1 MTPLLPPW
9 LAIVGLVVLGYLAC
23 GYACYRVAETVYEV
37 NNDEPMPY
45 PRRTVV
51 LACLI
56 YWPRILYNAFIKG
69 Q

>member
-1 MTPLLPPW
+1 
-9 LAIVGLVVLGYLAC
+9 
-23 GYACYRVAETVYEV
+23 V

-69 Q
+69 E